1 MDDIAEAPTVFMVQL
16 GESLVR
22 IEDMLGALF
31 LALGFSVFHPFL
43 LLFDLL
49 LSLFPGN
56 FGLVE
61 SAADVLLSAFDH
73 SFAPSENETH

>member
-31 LALGFSVFHPFL
+31 LALGFGLIAGGELRAGLTRHTSLTQNFL
-43 LLFDLL
+43 LHQIQRGACQRAEKGGVHHRTAL
-49 LSLFPGN
+49 
-56 FGLVE
+56 
-61 SAADVLLSAFDH
+61 
-73 SFAPSENETH
+73 